1 MDMTVEGS
9 NMTSRDT
16 YKARTARFL
25 FEQGVFP
32 PRWLAVDDVLDRIA
46 PDNERQKAYQALRQT
61 ALDDFSP
68 VKYVEHTG
76 QEAISLVDAPISQ
89 VNQEVKDW
97 IEMWDAD
104 ELPPGLT

>member
-1 MDMTVEGS
+1 MTA
-9 NMTSRDT
+9 TDT

-46 PDNERQKAYQALRQT
+46 SASERQKAHRAVRKT

-76 QEAISLVDAPISQ
+76 EEAVSLVDAQTAQ
-89 VNQEVKDW
+89 VEQEVIDW
-97 IEMWDAD
+97 IEMWD
-104 ELPPGLT
+104 ESEMPPGLK